1 MVVIGTGLDPRIIRW
16 LVVVGMTVREFG
28 FVKFLE
34 KGWARRRVVVV
45 GWMIVVRPGRIYGDC
60 MVIMGVSKN
69 ITDRG
74 VKMLVDGI
82 MKVVARRGCTWSRR
96 VRVRSVT
103 VKSEWVHWKTMKGTG
118 RWIEANLRFEL
129 NNRLHRVH
137 FPF

>member
-1 MVVIGTGLDPRIIRW
+1 M
-16 LVVVGMTVREFG
+16 
-28 FVKFLE
+28 
-34 KGWARRRVVVV
+34 
-45 GWMIVVRPGRIYGDC
+45 VRPGRIYGDC

-103 VKSEWVHWKTMKGTG
+103 VKSE
-118 RWIEANLRFEL
+118 
-129 NNRLHRVH
+129 
-137 FPF
+137 